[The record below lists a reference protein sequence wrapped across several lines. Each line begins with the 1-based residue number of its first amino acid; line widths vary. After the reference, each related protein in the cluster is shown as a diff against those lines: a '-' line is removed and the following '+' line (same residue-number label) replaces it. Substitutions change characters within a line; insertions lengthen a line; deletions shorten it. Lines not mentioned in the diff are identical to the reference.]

1 MRNPYETLGVPR
13 NASPE
18 QIKRAFRKL
27 ARDRHPDRHPDD
39 PDAEDAFKEI
49 SAAYDVLSDPV
60 QRARFD
66 RGEIDA
72 TGAVRRRKA
81 SSSARWHGKSPF
93 ERFFARDAEA
103 PGGAGAA
110 GIKVDGADV
119 TYTLRATFMEAA
131 RGTTKRV
138 SLTNAARLD
147 VAVPAGTRN
156 GQGLRLKGQG
166 MNGIGGGKPGDALIE
181 MIVDPHPLFISDGSD
196 IRIEVPVT
204 LQEAILGSRITVP
217 TIDGNVAMSVPAG
230 SNTGTVLRLRGKGL
244 ANGNE
249 RGDQY
254 VKLRVVLPQKPDKA
268 LSDFISRWAAENDY
282 DVRRDLLGT
291 D

>member
-1 MRNPYETLGVPR
+1 MRNPYEALGVPR
-13 NASPE
+13 NATPE

-27 ARDRHPDRHPDD
+27 ARERHPDRHPDD
-39 PDAEDAFKEI
+39 PDAEEGFKEI
-49 SAAYDVLSDPV
+49 SAAYDLLSDPV
-60 QRARFD
+60 KRARFD

-72 TGAVRRRKA
+72 AGTARRRRPA

-93 ERFFARDAEA
+93 ERFFHRDAEA
-103 PGGAGAA
+103 GAGAAA

-119 TYTLRATFMEAA
+119 TYSLRVSFMEAA

-156 GQGLRLKGQG
+156 GQVLRLKGQG
-166 MNGIGGGKPGDALIE
+166 MNGIGGGRPGDALIE
-181 MIVDPHPLFISDGSD
+181 MIVESHALFVPDGDD

-204 LQEAILGSRITVP
+204 LQEAILGGRIGVP
-217 TIDGNVAMSVPAG
+217 TVDGTVSVTVPAG

-244 ANGNE
+244 NGDGR

-268 LSDFISRWAAENDY
+268 LLDFISRWAPQNDY
-282 DVRRDLLGT
+282 DVRRDRLGT

>member
-18 QIKRAFRKL
+18 QIKRAFRRL

-39 PDAEDAFKEI
+39 PDAEEAFKEI
-49 SAAYDVLSDPV
+49 SVAYDILSDPV

-72 TGAVRRRKA
+72 GGAPRRRRA

-93 ERFFARDAEA
+93 ERFFSRDAEG
-103 PGGAGAA
+103 PSAGAA

-119 TYTLRATFMEAA
+119 TYTLRVSFMEAA
-131 RGTTKRV
+131 RGTTKRI

-147 VAVPAGTRN
+147 ITVPAGTRT
-156 GQGLRLKGQG
+156 GQVLRLKGQG

-181 MIVDPHPLFISDGSD
+181 MIVEPHAVFTLDGND

-204 LQEAILGSRITVP
+204 LQEAILGGRIGVPTVDGTVSVTVP
-217 TIDGNVAMSVPAG
+217 PA
-230 SNTGTVLRLRGKGL
+230 SNSGTVLRLRGKGL
-244 ANGNE
+244 ANGSE

-254 VKLRVVLPQKPDKA
+254 VKLRVVLPNKPDKA
-268 LSDFISRWAAENDY
+268 LCDFISRWAQQNDY
-282 DVRRDLLGT
+282 EVRRDLLGT